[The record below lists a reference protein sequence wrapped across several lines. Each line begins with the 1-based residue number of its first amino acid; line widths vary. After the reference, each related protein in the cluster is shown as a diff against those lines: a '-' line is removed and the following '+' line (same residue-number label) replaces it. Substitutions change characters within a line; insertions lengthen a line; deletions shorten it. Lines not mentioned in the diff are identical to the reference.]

1 LVSTFVTGQ
10 TNISKYGKEITQSVL
25 KQIRIALVVL
35 FAFTKETF
43 LPRDKKK
50 GEIWTLNFSCTKV
63 MVFKAVVAPQHLAA
77 VLTRACL

>member
-1 LVSTFVTGQ
+1 MTTENSIFWILLHQNSVWESIFGKYLCQ

-43 LPRDKKK
+43 LPK
-50 GEIWTLNFSCTKV
+50 G
-63 MVFKAVVAPQHLAA
+63 
-77 VLTRACL
+77 